1 MAIHAWTLI
10 LKIKISTPIGF
21 IAAQKSWITSK
32 NNDES

>member
-21 IAAQKSWITSK
+21 IAAQKILDYEQK
-32 NNDES
+32 QR